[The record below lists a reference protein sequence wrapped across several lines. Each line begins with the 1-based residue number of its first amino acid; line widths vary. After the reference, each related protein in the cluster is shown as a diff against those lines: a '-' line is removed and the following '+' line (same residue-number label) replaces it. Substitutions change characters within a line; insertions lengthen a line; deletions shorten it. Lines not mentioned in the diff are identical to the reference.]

1 MTTLDADRAGYR
13 RDLRRW
19 RRRSRR
25 VRLARV
31 VLPLAMVGILA
42 TVGGQVAWRTV
53 TGGDRRPSE
62 SKAQIRMISPRFYGQ
77 SSDGRPFVI
86 TARSAVRD
94 EADLKRV
101 FLDAPTLT
109 LGVGSPAPTRS
120 TADRGIYREDTLK
133 LQLFGNVRM
142 DDGAGYRFASNEAM
156 IDTRNGN
163 TTGETALQGEGPTG
177 QVQSNAYSV
186 YDKGDRI
193 IFRGGV
199 KTRLDRKTG
208 QSAPEQQESGPE

>member
-31 VLPLAMVGILA
+31 VLPVAMIAVLAS
-42 TVGGQVAWRTV
+42 VGGQVVWRSV
-53 TGGDRRPSE
+53 TAGDRRPTE
-62 SKAQIRMISPRFYGQ
+62 NKAQIRMITPRFYGQ
-77 SSDGRPFVI
+77 SSDGRPFII

-133 LQLFGNVRM
+133 LQLFDNVRL

-156 IDTRNGN
+156 VDTRTGN
-163 TTGETALQGEGPTG
+163 ITGETTLQGEGPTG

-199 KTRLDRKTG
+199 KTRIDRKTG
-208 QSAPEQQESGPE
+208 ESVPE

>member
-1 MTTLDADRAGYR
+1 MTTLDADRGAYR

-25 VRLARV
+25 VKLARV
-31 VLPLAMVGILA
+31 VLPIAMLA
-42 TVGGQVAWRTV
+42 TLGVVGAQVGWRTF
-53 TGGDRRPSE
+53 TAGDRRPVE
-62 SKAQIRMISPRFYGQ
+62 TKAQIRMITPRFYGQ
-77 SSDGRPFVI
+77 SSDGRPFII

-94 EADLKRV
+94 EADLNRV

-120 TADRGIYREDTLK
+120 TADRGVYREDTLK
-133 LQLFGNVRM
+133 LQLYGNVRL

-156 IDTRNGN
+156 VDTRNGN
-163 TTGETALQGEGPTG
+163 ITGETPLQGEGPTG

-186 YDKGDRI
+186 YEKGDRI

-208 QSAPEQQESGPE
+208 ESAQE

>member
-1 MTTLDADRAGYR
+1 MTAIDADRGDFK

-31 VLPLAMVGILA
+31 VLPVAMVSLLVV
-42 TVGGQVAWRTV
+42 VGGQVGWRTL
-53 TGGDRRPSE
+53 TAGERRPSE
-62 SKAQIRMISPRFYGQ
+62 TKAQIRMITPRFYGV

-94 EADLKRV
+94 DADLKRV
-101 FLDAPTLT
+101 FLESPTLT

-120 TADRGIYREDTLK
+120 TADRGVYREDTLLLK
-133 LQLFGNVRM
+133 LYGNVRM
-142 DDGAGYRFASNEAM
+142 DDGAGYRFASNEAQV
-156 IDTRNGN
+156 DTRNGN
-163 TTGETALQGEGPTG
+163 ITGETTLQGEGPTG

-199 KTRLDRKTG
+199 KTRVDRKTG
-208 QSAPEQQESGPE
+208 QAVPQ

>member
-1 MTTLDADRAGYR
+1 MTTLDVDHAGYR
-13 RDLRRW
+13 QALRRW

-25 VRLARV
+25 VHLARV
-31 VLPLAMVGILA
+31 VLPAAMLALLA
-42 TVGGQVAWRTV
+42 TVGGQVAWRSFTAGDRHP
-53 TGGDRRPSE
+53 GGD
-62 SKAQIRMISPRFYGQ
+62 KAQIRMLSPRFYGQ

-94 EADLKRV
+94 EMDLKRV

-120 TADRGIYREDTLK
+120 TADRGVYREDTLLLK
-133 LQLFGNVRM
+133 LIGNVRM
-142 DDGAGYRFASNEAM
+142 DDGAGYRFASDEALV
-156 IDTRNGN
+156 DTRNGN

-199 KTRLDRKTG
+199 KTRIDRKTG
-208 QSAPEQQESGPE
+208 EALPQDGAAPE

>member
-1 MTTLDADRAGYR
+1 MTTFDADRAGYR

-31 VLPLAMVGILA
+31 VLPLAVVGILA
-42 TVGGQVAWRTV
+42 TVSGQVIWRTV
-53 TGGDRRPSE
+53 TAGDRRPTE
-62 SKAQIRMISPRFYGQ
+62 NKAQIRMIAPRFQGQ
-77 SSDGRPFVI
+77 SSDGRPFLI

-133 LQLFGNVRM
+133 LQLYGNVRM
-142 DDGAGYRFASNEAM
+142 DDGAGYRFASDEAM
-156 IDTRNGN
+156 VDTRNGN
-163 TTGETALQGEGPTG
+163 TTGETELQGEGPTG

-199 KTRLDRKTG
+199 KTRIDRKTG
-208 QSAPEQQESGPE
+208 QAVPEQGTARE

>member
-1 MTTLDADRAGYR
+1 MTAIDADRGDFK

-25 VRLARV
+25 VHLARAVLPVAMV
-31 VLPLAMVGILA
+31 VLLAV
-42 TVGGQVAWRTV
+42 VGGQVGWRTL
-53 TGGDRRPSE
+53 TAGERRPSE
-62 SKAQIRMISPRFYGQ
+62 TKAQIRMITPRFYGV

-94 EADLKRV
+94 DTDLKRV
-101 FLDAPTLT
+101 FLESPTLT

-120 TADRGIYREDTLK
+120 TADRGVYREDTLLLK
-133 LQLFGNVRM
+133 LYGNVRM
-142 DDGAGYRFASNEAM
+142 DDGAGYRFASNEAQV
-156 IDTRNGN
+156 DTRNGN
-163 TTGETALQGEGPTG
+163 ITGETTLQGEGPTG

-199 KTRLDRKTG
+199 RTRVDRKTG
-208 QSAPEQQESGPE
+208 QAVPQ

>member
-1 MTTLDADRAGYR
+1 MTTLDADRAGNR

-19 RRRSRR
+19 RARSRR
-25 VRLARV
+25 VHLARV
-31 VLPLAMVGILA
+31 VLPIATIALLA
-42 TVGGQVAWRTV
+42 TAGTQVAWRSATL
-53 TGGDRRPSE
+53 GGHRPSE
-62 SKAQIRMISPRFYGQ
+62 SKAQIRMITPRFYGQ
-77 SSDGRPFVI
+77 SSDGQPYII

-109 LGVGSPAPTRS
+109 LGVGSATPTRS

-156 IDTRNGN
+156 VDTRNGN

-208 QSAPEQQESGPE
+208 QTVPVQ

>member
-1 MTTLDADRAGYR
+1 MTTLDADRGAYR

-19 RRRSRR
+19 RNRSRR

-31 VLPLAMVGILA
+31 LLPIAILA
-42 TVGGQVAWRTV
+42 ILSAVGGQVAWRSFTA
-53 TGGDRRPSE
+53 GDRRPVE
-62 SKAQIRMISPRFYGQ
+62 SKAQIRMISPRFQGQ
-77 SSDGRPFVI
+77 SSDGRPFLI

-156 IDTRNGN
+156 VDTHTGN
-163 TTGETALQGEGPTG
+163 ISGETTLNGEGPTG

-193 IFRGGV
+193 VFRGGV
-199 KTRLDRKTG
+199 KTRVDRKTG
-208 QSAPEQQESGPE
+208 ESAPE

>member
-1 MTTLDADRAGYR
+1 MTTLDADRGAFK

-25 VRLARV
+25 VLLARIALPIAMIA
-31 VLPLAMVGILA
+31 VLGA
-42 TVGGQVAWRTV
+42 VGGQVAWRTF
-53 TGGDRRPSE
+53 TGGDRRPADT
-62 SKAQIRMISPRFYGQ
+62 KAQIRMITPRFYGQ

-120 TADRGIYREDTLK
+120 TADRGVYREDTLK
-133 LQLFGNVRM
+133 LQLFGNVRL
-142 DDGAGYRFASNEAM
+142 DDGAGYRFASNEALV
-156 IDTRNGN
+156 DTRTGN
-163 TTGETALQGEGPTG
+163 ITGETTLQGEGPTG

-193 IFRGGV
+193 VFRGGV
-199 KTRLDRKTG
+199 KTRIDRKTG
-208 QSAPEQQESGPE
+208 QAVSE